1 MEELTERVAHE
12 KAAYDDGTVH
22 KESSALQARFHHVFE
37 CPNSQRGERYLD
49 EVVERYARNREIL
62 DYGCYD
68 GWMTPRFQAME
79 PLSISGLDIS
89 ENAIARAKTTYGDRA
104 KFYVGDAHAMP
115 FPVESFDVVVGR
127 GILHHLD
134 YERALNEIHRVLRP
148 AGHAIFVEPLGDNPG
163 AKLLRAITPKARTK
177 DEKPL
182 TRVSILRADAFF
194 GTSSHFFINLI
205 SVPVAMVT
213 SLTPLTANNTLLRWA
228 DRLDCLLAESPVK
241 YWMRSVVLVWHK
253 SNAGMQRLG

>member
-1 MEELTERVAHE
+1 MEELTERIANE
-12 KAAYDDGTVH
+12 KAAYDGGTVH

-49 EVVERYARNREIL
+49 EVVERYARNKDLL

-68 GWMTPRFQAME
+68 GWMTPRFEAMG
-79 PLSISGLDIS
+79 PSSITGLDIS
-89 ENAIARAKTTYGDRA
+89 ENAIAKAKNEHGDKV
-104 KFYVGDAHAMP
+104 KFYAGDAHAMP
-115 FPVESFDVVVGR
+115 FSDGSFDVVVGR
-127 GILHHLD
+127 GILHHLEFD
-134 YERALNEIHRVLRP
+134 LALKEIRRVLRP
-148 AGHAIFVEPLGDNPG
+148 EGRAIFVEPIGDNPG

-182 TRVSILRADAFF
+182 TRATILRADAFF
-194 GTSSHFFINLI
+194 GASSHFFINLC

-213 SLTPLTANNTLLRWA
+213 SLTPLRADNVLLRWA
-228 DRLDCLLAESPVK
+228 DRLDQLLAQTRVK

-253 SNAGMQRLG
+253 CK